1 MDESSFAPKSV
12 MKFLDGQHRFW
23 IPSYQRGYRW
33 EKKQVI
39 DLLDD
44 IWQFSKAD
52 DGNDSYYLQ
61 PLVVKACLNREQK
74 TAWEVLDGQQR
85 LTTLLLILKY
95 MVPNC
100 LVPLEKEKFENK
112 LYTLE
117 YENRP
122 QLDFGAPDADGSPD
136 GYYLSEAKKH
146 VKAWFEKKTESGY
159 DISRFKSCLF
169 NANKRQ
175 VKFIWYEVEKKSQV
189 LDSIQVFNRLN
200 KGKISLTSSELIK
213 ALFIMDEEIIAKN
226 QNRPSNEG
234 NYISL
239 RWHEME
245 RRFQDDSF
253 WYFLSNGTYQT
264 RIDVL
269 FDFLTCR
276 PPDTDDDY
284 SYRMFQNL
292 YDFCRAE
299 EHNLGTGTRA
309 KIWEDANISS
319 LSEAW
324 DKVEETFNRLEAWYE
339 DNMHYHYVGFLV
351 AMGNSPLSIS
361 NKLGAA
367 KSAARR
373 IEPSHEWTDEDTEN
387 AYQKM
392 IMDNFKRGNRYLSKD
407 DIDELEYGSEYIMKL
422 LLLFNVQTCRINGRQ
437 RFDFSGYKQGRW
449 DVEHIDSQNE
459 HTLQKTEERLEWM
472 KNVEFIL
479 DIEAQSVA
487 SRKEQ
492 ALALRTEC
500 SKLREIF
507 EQADRIDLNKYKK
520 FYTKVQQYFTYE
532 GTSDGDSYEKL
543 DLSTKNKNGLGNLTL
558 LDSGINRSYK
568 DAPFPYKRYRI
579 IKEDKSGENFMPVCT
594 RNVFLKY
601 YSDSRCNSSFI
612 DMLRWNS
619 QDQMDYMHAIHQ
631 VVDQIF
637 DSVNTDAGEA

>member
-1 MDESSFAPKSV
+1 MDEPSFAPKAV
-12 MKFLDGQHRFW
+12 LKFLDGQHRFL

-44 IWQFSKAD
+44 IWQFAEAE

-61 PLVVKACLNREQK
+61 PLVVKACLNRNKE
-74 TAWEVLDGQQR
+74 TVWEVLDGQQR
-85 LTTLLLILKY
+85 LTTLLLVLKY

-100 LVPLEKEKFENK
+100 LVPLEQKKFANK
-112 LYTLE
+112 IYTLE

-122 QLDFGAPDADGSPD
+122 QLDFDAPDAAGSPD

-146 VKAWFEKKTESGY
+146 VEAWFEEKAVAGY
-159 DISRFKSCLF
+159 DFSRFKSCLF
-169 NANKRQ
+169 NESKRQ
-175 VKFIWYEVEKKSQV
+175 VKFIWYEVEKDSQA
-189 LDSIQVFNRLN
+189 LDSIQIFNRLN
-200 KGKISLTSSELIK
+200 RGKISLTSSELIK
-213 ALFIMDEEIIAKN
+213 ALFIMDKEIKAKT
-226 QNRPSNEG
+226 QNRLDNED
-234 NYISL
+234 NYITL

-264 RIDVL
+264 RINVL

-276 PPDTDDDY
+276 QPDTDDDY

-292 YDFCRAE
+292 YDFCRTE
-299 EHNLGTGTRA
+299 KNNTGARTRA
-309 KIWEDANISS
+309 KIWVDAHISS
-319 LSEAW
+319 MSEAW
-324 DKVEETFNRLEAWYE
+324 DEVEKTFNRLEAWYE

-351 AMGNSPLSIS
+351 AMGSSPLSIS
-361 NKLGAA
+361 NKLEAA
-367 KSAARR
+367 KYAARG

-392 IMDNFKRGNRYLSKD
+392 IMDNFKRGNRYLSKE
-407 DIDELEYGSEYIMKL
+407 DIDELEYGSEYIAKL
-422 LLLFNVQTCRINGRQ
+422 LLLFNVQTCRLNGRQ

-459 HTLQKTEERLEWM
+459 HTLQKTEECLNWM
-472 KNVEFIL
+472 ENVEFIL
-479 DIEAQSVA
+479 AIEAQSAA

-500 SKLREIF
+500 IDLRKKF
-507 EQADRIDLNKYKK
+507 EQKNKINRNSYIA
-520 FYTKVQQYFTYE
+520 FYTKVQQYFSYE
-532 GTSDGDSYEKL
+532 GLSDGDSYEKL

-579 IKEDKSGENFMPVCT
+579 IEEDKSGEKFMPVCT

-601 YSDSRCNSSFI
+601 YADSSCNSSFI

-619 QDQMDYMHAIHQ
+619 QDQKDYIQAIHN
-631 VVDQIF
+631 VVDPIF